1 MIVKKSKARVE
12 AAVSTRITTNPVLD
26 SIFTELG
33 YAGDIKA
40 SLIYLEVHL
49 RSIGLVPESINRTH
63 LSELVTLLID
73 EGVNLHPLKADL
85 ALVSIPN
92 DSVPYPI
99 LTARG
104 YARLYNQ
111 KQGKLLVKPMYR
123 GDHFANNDLS
133 TCVTPE
139 SIIIDSKQEIEGFI
153 AVYKDN
159 DSDLTLSSSISTDEI
174 NDILNRFHK
183 CSLPASQIGTGLA
196 FNRLFKLNRTFK
208 MNTSTAKFNDWF
220 NQARAQIKTTY
231 RKN

>member
-1 MIVKKSKARVE
+1 MNVNNKSRVKTAS
-12 AAVSTRITTNPVLD
+12 STRITTNPVLD

-33 YAGDIKA
+33 YTEGSKA

-63 LSELVTLLID
+63 LSELVKLLMD

-92 DSVPYPI
+92 DSVPYPV

-104 YARLYNQ
+104 YARLYKQ
-111 KQGKLLVKPMYR
+111 KQGKLLVKPMYC

-139 SIIIDSKQEIEGFI
+139 NIIIDSKREIEGFI
-153 AVYKDN
+153 AVYKEN

-196 FNRLFKLNRTFK
+196 FNRLFKVNRTFK
-208 MNTSTAKFNDWF
+208 MNPSTVKFNEWF

-231 RKN
+231 RKH